1 MKKIKDIIWTSIAV
15 VMGAVIAI
23 IMFPIAF
30 PISVYKSFK
39 NSKNEKKQ

>member
-30 PISVYKSFK
+30 PISIYKSFK
-39 NSKNEKKQ
+39 NSKNEKKR

>member
-15 VMGAVIAI
+15 FMGAVIAI

-30 PISVYKSFK
+30 PISIYKSFK
-39 NSKNEKKQ
+39 NSKNEKKR